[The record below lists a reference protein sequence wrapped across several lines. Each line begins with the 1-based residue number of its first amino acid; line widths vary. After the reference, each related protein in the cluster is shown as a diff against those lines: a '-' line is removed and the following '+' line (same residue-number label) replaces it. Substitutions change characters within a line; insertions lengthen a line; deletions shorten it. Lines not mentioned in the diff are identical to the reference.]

1 MFSVRSAV
9 TSLLGAALCAAAP
22 VALQAQREEPPAS
35 GDRPT
40 RAPISIGNYPD
51 VAGLR
56 LNFRDRNLEQV
67 RGINATIWQ
76 PYEPATGIVRGLSL
90 GLPLTGAG
98 RVDGLAIGVL
108 GASAYGKIR
117 GIALGGIGVGSGGG
131 MRGLSIGG
139 IGVGSGG
146 DLDGIT
152 LGGIGAGGGGNARGL
167 IAGGIGAGVGGSMHG
182 IAIGGIGV
190 GAGGGVRGLAIGGI
204 GVGTSGKLSGIAISG
219 IGTGAGGDITG
230 LTISGI
236 GTGTGATMRGI
247 GIAGVGL
254 GAPRLV
260 GGFLAP
266 MVGSLNAHAI
276 VIAPIFFKIEKGG
289 SFRGGALSAVNDV
302 RGTQRGLT
310 IGIVNYARTLHGL
323 QLGVINIIADQK
335 SHSVLPIANW
345 GSGR

>member
-1 MFSVRSAV
+1 MLLGRSAV
-9 TSLLGAALCAAAP
+9 TSLLGAALAVIAP
-22 VALQAQREEPPAS
+22 ASVHAQREDVRPS
-35 GDRPT
+35 GDHPT

-90 GLPLTGAG
+90 GVPMTGAG

-108 GASAYGKIR
+108 GASAYGRIR
-117 GIALGGIGVGSGGG
+117 GIAVGGLGVGSGAGV
-131 MRGLSIGG
+131 RGISIGG

-146 DLDGIT
+146 DMEGVT
-152 LGGIGAGGGGNARGL
+152 LGGIGVGGGGDARGL
-167 IAGGIGAGVGGSMHG
+167 IAGGIGAGVSGSVHG

-204 GVGTSGKLSGIAISG
+204 GVGTSGTLTGIAISG

-230 LTISGI
+230 LTVSGI

-266 MVGSLNAHAI
+266 MVAALDAHAI
-276 VIAPIFFKIEKGG
+276 VIAPLYFRIEKDG
-289 SFRGGALSAVNDV
+289 SFRGGSVSAVNDV
-302 RGTQRGLT
+302 RGAQRGLT
-310 IGIVNYARTLHGL
+310 IGIVNYARSLHGL
-323 QLGVINIIADQK
+323 QVGVINIIANQK
-335 SHSVLPIANW
+335 SHSLLPIANW
-345 GSGR
+345 GSAR